1 MITSE
6 TFRLNA
12 TAMEGVG
19 FHCCAIY
26 GTSLLCSSFLK
37 NNPLRTLV
45 VTGIVAPLGGK
56 EVQHIV
62 CSTKLKSTALAGA
75 REMTGLGTERM
86 PSGSEGPE
94 LGAQFAQLV
103 KELRSE
109 YAGAVTACAAR
120 IAQGVFGPS
129 GRSILR
135 ILEQHGITGTPT
147 LMQQQVHSS
156 P

>member
-1 MITSE
+1 
-6 TFRLNA
+6 
-12 TAMEGVG
+12 
-19 FHCCAIY
+19 
-26 GTSLLCSSFLK
+26 
-37 NNPLRTLV
+37 
-45 VTGIVAPLGGK
+45 
-56 EVQHIV
+56 
-62 CSTKLKSTALAGA
+62 
-75 REMTGLGTERM
+75 MTGLGTERM

-135 ILEQHGITGTPT
+135 ILEHHGITGTPT
-147 LMQQQVHSS
+147 LMQQQVRDSTH
-156 P
+156 PPVIFKFPAFGLAFYRLPHL

>member
-1 MITSE
+1 M
-6 TFRLNA
+6 A
-12 TAMEGVG
+12 V
-19 FHCCAIY
+19 
-26 GTSLLCSSFLK
+26 
-37 NNPLRTLV
+37 
-45 VTGIVAPLGGK
+45 
-56 EVQHIV
+56 
-62 CSTKLKSTALAGA
+62 AGA

-135 ILEQHGITGTPT
+135 ILEHHGITGTPT
-147 LMQQQVHSS
+147 LMQQQVRDSTHAPVIFMYLAFDWHFIDCPTCKPLDLDLLNMKS
-156 P
+156 PARKGRMQNKTTYRI